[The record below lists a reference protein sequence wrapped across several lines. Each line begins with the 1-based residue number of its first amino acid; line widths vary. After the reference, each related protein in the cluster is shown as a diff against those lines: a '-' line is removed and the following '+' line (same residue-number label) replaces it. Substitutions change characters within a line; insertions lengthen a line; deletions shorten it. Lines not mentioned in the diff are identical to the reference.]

1 MGKRFRKGSKSVEDW
16 TSLCHKALLTAS
28 HCMADLRGTI
38 LEGGYFCLLGC
49 DCVYWQGVKGEMLR
63 LINALTL
70 TGLPPDALPP
80 RDLQAELWK
89 SHYDFL
95 HTYPHPGMPPYG
107 YKLW

>member
-1 MGKRFRKGSKSVEDW
+1 MGKRFRKGSKSVEEW

-28 HCMADLRGTI
+28 HCMDELRGTI
-38 LEGGYFCLLGC
+38 LEGGYWCLLGC